1 MFEYRIK
8 NPQVRQEIETAG
20 FKPSVEALAAQLHSQ
35 GYAAATLAFY
45 DQAAVHFAYWMA
57 RRHLHPSQVSEAH
70 ITDFLSR
77 HLPTCRC
84 PMGGVRQDK
93 TVRAGLRHFDAVLS
107 SAGPRVSNQKKKPDA
122 LSVEIQRFDD
132 YLYTASGLQEATRTY
147 RRRYA
152 REFLQAFFPDGAVEM
167 SRLAPRDVVGYVARR
182 AADLKPASAK
192 VLASSLRSYF
202 RFLRLHGK
210 CEEALALAVPAPAT
224 HRLAS
229 LPRILTDAQVRRLLS
244 AFDRRTVAGRRD
256 YAIVRCFTNLGLR
269 AEEVARLRLD
279 DIDWRQ
285 GILRIVGSKS
295 RRDDELPLSGLVG
308 RAIAA
313 YIRRGRPQ
321 TPTRQVFLRVYPPI
335 GKGATPRTVR
345 GVILRAAARA
355 GLESLVTGN
364 RILRHTAAT
373 QMLRRGASL
382 KEVSDVLRHR
392 SLDTTTIYTK
402 VDLPRLARVAAP
414 WPEEVTQ

>member
-1 MFEYRIK
+1 MFEYRIT

-20 FKPSVEALAAQLHSQ
+20 FKPGLEALAAKLHSQ
-35 GYAAATLAFY
+35 GCAAATLAFY
-45 DQAAVHFAYWMA
+45 DQAAVHFAYWIA

-70 ITDFLSR
+70 LTNFLSR
-77 HLPTCRC
+77 HLARCRC
-84 PMGGVRQDK
+84 PFGGVRQDK
-93 TVRAGLRHFDAVLS
+93 TVRAALRHFDAVLR
-107 SAGPRVSNQKKKPDA
+107 SAGPRVSSPDKKPDA
-122 LSVEIQRFDD
+122 LSFEIQRFDD
-132 YLYTASGLQEATRTY
+132 YLRTASGLQEATRTY
-147 RRRYA
+147 RRRYV
-152 REFLQAFFPDGAVEM
+152 REFLHAFFPDGAVTM
-167 SRLAPRDVVGYVARR
+167 SRLASRDVVGYVARR
-182 AADLKPASAK
+182 AARLKPTSAK
-192 VLASSLRSYF
+192 VLATSLRSYF

-210 CEEALALAVPAPAT
+210 CKDALALAVPAPAT

-229 LPRILTDAQVRRLLS
+229 LPRILTDAQVRRLLA
-244 AFDRRTVAGRRD
+244 AFDRRTVAGCRD
-256 YAIVRCFTNLGLR
+256 YAIARCFTNLGLR

-285 GILRIVGSKS
+285 GILRIAGSKS
-295 RRDDELPLSGLVG
+295 RRDDQLPLSGLVG

-355 GLESLVTGN
+355 GLGSLVTGN
-364 RILRHTAAT
+364 RILCHTAAT

-382 KEVSDVLRHR
+382 KEVADVLRHR

-414 WPEEVTQ
+414 WPEEVMR

>member
-8 NPQVRQEIETAG
+8 YPQVRQAIETAG
-20 FKPSVEALAAQLHSQ
+20 FKPCLEALATKLHSQ

-45 DQAAVHFAYWMA
+45 DQAAVHFAYWVA

-70 ITDFLSR
+70 LTNFLSR
-77 HLPTCRC
+77 HLARC
-84 PMGGVRQDK
+84 CCPLGGVRQDK
-93 TVRAGLRHFDAVLS
+93 TVRAALRHFDAVLS
-107 SAGPRVSNQKKKPDA
+107 SAGFRVSNPNNKPDP
-122 LSVEIQRFDD
+122 LRFEIQRFDD
-132 YLYTASGLQEATRTY
+132 YLRTVAGLQEATRTY

-152 REFLQAFFPDGAVEM
+152 REFLQAFFADGAVEM

-182 AADLKPASAK
+182 AACLKPTSAK

-229 LPRILTDAQVRRLLS
+229 LPRILTDAQVRRLLA

-256 YAIVRCFTNLGLR
+256 YAITQCFTNLGLR

-285 GILRIVGSKS
+285 GTLRIAGSKS
-295 RRDDELPLSGLVG
+295 RRDDQLSLRGSVC

-321 TPTRQVFLRVYPPI
+321 TPTRQVFLRLYPPM

-382 KEVSDVLRHR
+382 KEVADVLRHR
-392 SLDTTTIYTK
+392 SLDTTTIYPK

>member
-8 NPQVRQEIETAG
+8 NPLVRQKIETAG
-20 FKPSVEALAAQLHSQ
+20 FKLSLEALAAQLHSQ

-45 DQAAVHFAYWMA
+45 DQAAVHFAYWIA

-70 ITDFLSR
+70 IRNFLSR

-84 PMGGVRQDK
+84 PFGGVRQDK

-107 SAGPRVSNQKKKPDA
+107 SAGPRVSNQEKKPDA
-122 LSVEIQRFDD
+122 LSVELQRFDD
-132 YLYTASGLQEATRTY
+132 YLCTAAGLQEATRTY
-147 RRRYA
+147 RRRYV
-152 REFLQAFFPDGAVEM
+152 RELLHAFFPDGAVEM
-167 SRLAPRDVVGYVARR
+167 SRLAPKDVVRYVARR
-182 AADLKPASAK
+182 AACLKPASAK

-202 RFLRLHGK
+202 RFLQLHGK
-210 CEEALALAVPAPAT
+210 CKEALALAVPAPAT

-244 AFDRRTVAGRRD
+244 TFDRRTVAGRRD

-285 GILRIVGSKS
+285 GTLRIAGSKS
-295 RRDDELPLSGLVG
+295 RRDDQLPLSGLVG
-308 RAIAA
+308 RAIAD

-321 TPTRQVFLRVYPPI
+321 TPTRQIFLRVYPPI

-364 RILRHTAAT
+364 RILRRTAAT
-373 QMLRRGASL
+373 QMLRR
-382 KEVSDVLRHR
+382 
-392 SLDTTTIYTK
+392 
-402 VDLPRLARVAAP
+402 
-414 WPEEVTQ
+414 

>member
-20 FKPSVEALAAQLHSQ
+20 FKPSLEALAAQLHSQ

-45 DQAAVHFAYWMA
+45 DQAAVHFAYWIA

-70 ITDFLSR
+70 LTNFLSR

-84 PMGGVRQDK
+84 PFGGVRQDK

-107 SAGPRVSNQKKKPDA
+107 SAGPRVSNQEKKPDA

-132 YLYTASGLQEATRTY
+132 HLCTASGLHEATCIY
-147 RRRYA
+147 RRRYV
-152 REFLQAFFPDGAVEM
+152 REFLHAFFPDGEVEM
-167 SRLAPRDVVGYVARR
+167 SRLAPKDVVRYVARR
-182 AADLKPASAK
+182 AACLKPASAK

-229 LPRILTDAQVRRLLS
+229 LPWILTDAQVRRLLA
-244 AFDRRTVAGRRD
+244 AFDPRTVAGRRD
-256 YAIVRCFTNLGLR
+256 YAITRCFTDLGLR

-285 GILRIVGSKS
+285 GTLRIAGSKS
-295 RRDDELPLSGLVG
+295 CRDDQLPLSGLVG
-308 RAIAA
+308 RAIAD
-313 YIRRGRPQ
+313 YLRRGRPQ

-335 GKGATPRTVR
+335 GKGATPCTVR
-345 GVILRAAARA
+345 GAILRAAARA

-382 KEVSDVLRHR
+382 KEVADVLRHR

>member
-8 NPQVRQEIETAG
+8 NLSVRQEIEAAG
-20 FKPSVEALAAQLHSQ
+20 FMPVLEALAAKLHSQ

-57 RRHLHPSQVSEAH
+57 RRHFHPSQVSEAH
-70 ITDFLSR
+70 LTNFLSR
-77 HLPTCRC
+77 HLARCRC
-84 PMGGVRQDK
+84 PFGGVRQDK
-93 TVRAGLRHFDAVLS
+93 TVHAALRHFDVVLS
-107 SAGPRVSNQKKKPDA
+107 SAGPQVSNPDNKPDV
-122 LSVEIQRFDD
+122 LRFEIQRFDD
-132 YLYTASGLQEATRTY
+132 YLRTASGLQEATRIY
-147 RRRYA
+147 RRRYV
-152 REFLQAFFPDGAVEM
+152 REFLHAFFPDGAVEM

-182 AADLKPASAK
+182 AACLKPTSAK

-229 LPRILTDAQVRRLLS
+229 LPRILTDAQVGRLLA

-256 YAIVRCFTNLGLR
+256 YAIARCFTNLGLR

-285 GILRIVGSKS
+285 GILRIAGSKS

-321 TPTRQVFLRVYPPI
+321 TPTRQVFLRVRPPI

-345 GVILRAAARA
+345 GVILRGAARA
-355 GLESLVTGN
+355 GLESLVTGT

-382 KEVSDVLRHR
+382 KEVADVLRHR